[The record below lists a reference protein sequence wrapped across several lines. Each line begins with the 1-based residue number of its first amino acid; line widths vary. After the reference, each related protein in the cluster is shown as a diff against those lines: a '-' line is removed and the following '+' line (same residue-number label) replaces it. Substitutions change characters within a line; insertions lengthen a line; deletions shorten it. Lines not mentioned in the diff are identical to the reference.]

1 VTEHLLVLTRFP
13 APGRAKTRFIPLL
26 GPAGAADLSRRLSE
40 HTVAIAR
47 AWRAGDPDRMF
58 TVHITG
64 ADPAAC
70 RRWLGDDISC
80 EPQGDGDLGVRMDR
94 ALSSALTAGADRV
107 VLVGCDCP
115 RNEVANLERAFSR
128 LDDHDLVLGPAT
140 DGGYYLIGTTCP
152 RPTLFHGLAWGT
164 SEILPGTLSRAE
176 HEGLRTV
183 TLATLPDVDRPA
195 DLPAAE
201 AALDQATRG

>member
-26 GPAGAADLSRRLSE
+26 GPDGAADLSRRLSE
-40 HTVAIAR
+40 HTVAVAR
-47 AWRAGDPDRMF
+47 AWCAGDPDRTF

-64 ADPAAC
+64 ADPNAC
-70 RRWLGDDISC
+70 RCWLGDDLKYES
-80 EPQGDGDLGVRMDR
+80 QGDGDLGVRMDR
-94 ALSSALTAGADRV
+94 ALSGALISGAVRT

-115 RNEVANLERAFSR
+115 RNDVANLERAFAR
-128 LDDHDLVLGPAT
+128 LVDHDLVLGPAT

-152 RPTLFHGLAWGT
+152 RPTLFQGLAWGT
-164 SEILPGTLSRAE
+164 SEVLSGTLVRAE
-176 HEGLRTV
+176 HEGLRTA

-201 AALDQATRG
+201 AAMDPATRG

>member
-1 VTEHLLVLTRFP
+1 MTEHLLVLTKFP
-13 APGRAKTRFIPLL
+13 TPGRAKTRFIPLL

-47 AWRAGDPDRMF
+47 AWRAGDPGRSF
-58 TVHITG
+58 SVHITG

-70 RRWLGDDISC
+70 RRWLGDDFTC
-80 EPQGDGDLGVRMDR
+80 KLQGDGDLGARMDR
-94 ALSSALTAGADRV
+94 ALTGALAAGAART

-115 RNEVANLERAFSR
+115 HNDVANLERAFAQ
-128 LDDHDLVLGPAT
+128 LVDHDLVLGPAT

-152 RPTLFHGLAWGT
+152 RPTLFQGLAWGT
-164 SEILPGTLSRAE
+164 SEVLAGTLSRAVRQ
-176 HEGLRTV
+176 GLRTA
-183 TLATLPDVDRPA
+183 TLATLSDVDQPA

-201 AALDQATRG
+201 VALDPATRG